1 MNYKNDFPML
11 QKDIIYFDNGAT
23 SLKPK
28 CVMEKMDD
36 YYYNYSSN
44 AHRGDYKISLKASSE
59 YEKVRDKVKNFINAE
74 KSEEIV
80 FTSGSTDSLNM
91 IIYGYFK
98 YNLNMGDEVL
108 ITKAEHAS
116 NILPWFEL
124 SKDIGINVKYI
135 PLTENHMVTIENV
148 INSITEKTKV
158 ISLAHITNV
167 IGDMRPI
174 KKIVEYA
181 HSKGILVVVDGA
193 QSVGHTKVDVR
204 DLNVDFLAFSAHKM
218 LGPTGVG
225 VLYGKYDLLDKIKP
239 IRYGGGMNVAFS
251 DVDNVVYK
259 DLPYRLEAGTQ
270 NIAGVIGFGPAI
282 DYINEVGIDNIEESC
297 DSLKE
302 YIIKELK
309 KIKHI
314 KLYNEN
320 VEGAIVTFNVDKV
333 FAQDTAIYL
342 DKYNIC
348 VRSGSHCAKKLEDE
362 FGIKNTC
369 RISIYFYN
377 TKEDADKLINAL
389 KNENILEESLG
400 V

>member
-11 QKDIIYFDNGAT
+11 QKDIVYFDNGAT

-320 VEGAIVTFNVDKV
+320 VEGAIVTFKVDKV

-342 DKYNIC
+342 DKYNLC

>member
-11 QKDIIYFDNGAT
+11 QKDIVYFDNGAT

-193 QSVGHTKVDVR
+193 QSVGHTKVDVQ
-204 DLNVDFLAFSAHKM
+204 DLDVDFLSFSAHKM

-251 DVDNVVYK
+251 DVDNVIYK